1 MLTIHNNLVMA
12 KSNKIQHTKKA
23 LIDALEKSLGVVTTA
38 CKIVGIDRTTFYRY
52 LKDDEDFSKKVQE
65 IENVTLDFVESQLHK
80 QIKENSTAATIFF
93 LKTKGKKRGYIERQ
107 EIDHTTQGEAI
118 GSSIDLSKLS
128 TEVLLALEK
137 AADENKDEPS

>member
-1 MLTIHNNLVMA
+1 MA
-12 KSNKIQHTKKA
+12 KANKTEHSKKKVV
-23 LIDALEKSLGVVTTA
+23 DALEKSLGVVTTA
-38 CKIVGIDRTTFYRY
+38 CKIAEVSRTQFYQW
-52 LKDDEDFSKKVQE
+52 LKDDEDFAKKVLE

-137 AADENKDEPS
+137 AADENKDEPG

>member
-1 MLTIHNNLVMA
+1 MPKA
-12 KSNKIQHTKKA
+12 NKTEHSKKKVV
-23 LIDALEKSLGVVTTA
+23 DALEKSLGVVTTA
-38 CKIVGIDRTTFYRY
+38 CKIAEVSRTQFYQW
-52 LKDDEDFSKKVQE
+52 LKDDEDFAKKVQE

-118 GSSIDLSKLS
+118 NSSIDLSKLS
-128 TEVLLALEK
+128 TEVLIALEK
-137 AADENKDEPS
+137 AADENKDESS

>member
-12 KSNKIQHTKKA
+12 KSNKTEHSKKKVV
-23 LIDALEKSLGVVTTA
+23 DALEKSLGVVTTA
-38 CKIVGIDRTTFYRY
+38 CKIAEVSRTQFYQW
-52 LKDDEDFSKKVQE
+52 LKDDEDFAKKVQE

-107 EIDHTTQGEAI
+107 EIEHSGNPIVINLGPGTKPE
-118 GSSIDLSKLS
+118 
-128 TEVLLALEK
+128 EE
-137 AADENKDEPS
+137 